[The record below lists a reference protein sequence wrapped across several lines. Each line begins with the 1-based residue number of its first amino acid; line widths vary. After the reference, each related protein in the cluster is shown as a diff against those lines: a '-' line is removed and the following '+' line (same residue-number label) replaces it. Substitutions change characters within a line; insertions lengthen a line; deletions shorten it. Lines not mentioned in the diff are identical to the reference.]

1 MSKKVEE
8 LIAQRETVTNEAL
21 KRALD
26 AHIEAESKEQERR
39 LLAQFTEASR
49 ILNERIDRLRSI
61 REQEKRQMKLVKKT
75 NEAFEAFKQ
84 DGDWNKFSKDI
95 QVY

>member
-8 LIAQRETVTNEAL
+8 LIAQRETITNEAL
-21 KRALD
+21 KRAIN
-26 AHIEAESKEQERR
+26 ARIEAESKEQERR

-75 NEAFEAFKQ
+75 NEAFETFKQ